1 MNGAGRYLSG
11 APVQAA
17 LIDLD
22 GTLLDTLP
30 DLARAARAM
39 LSELGLADLQGEAI
53 GSFVGKGVG
62 NLVRRCL
69 DASCATVPDY
79 ALHAAALESF
89 ERHYQRCNGDESLVY
104 PGVREGLAA
113 MRSDGIWLACV
124 TNKAARFALPL
135 LSRSGLAPFFDA
147 VVTPER
153 VARPKPHPEPY
164 LEACRMLQTSPAESV
179 VIGDSGI
186 DGEAAR
192 GAGCRYLLVPYGF
205 REGLALREIESDGIV
220 ATLLEAASLIRSKPN
235 QDPE

>member
-1 MNGAGRYLSG
+1 MNGAGRRLSG
-11 APVQAA
+11 APVRAV

-30 DLARAARAM
+30 DLARAARTM
-39 LSELGLADLQGEAI
+39 LADLGLADIQGETV

-62 NLVRRCL
+62 HLVRRCL
-69 DASCATVPDY
+69 EASSPGEPDN
-79 ALHAAALESF
+79 ALLEAALESF

-104 PGVREGLAA
+104 PGVREGLAV
-113 MRSDGIWLACV
+113 MRGDGMRLACV

-135 LSRSGLAPFFDA
+135 LSRRALAPFFEA

-153 VARPKPHPEPY
+153 VARIKPHPEPY

-192 GAGCRYLLVPYGF
+192 GPGCRFLLVPYGF
-205 REGLALREIESDGIV
+205 REGLSLREIESDGIV
-220 ATLLEAASLIRSKPN
+220 ATLLEAASLIRSQPS